1 MSAIGG
7 TQAYAAACT
16 YNEAILA
23 LEQGNQV
30 RGLALLNMAARDGDQ
45 RATQYLAS
53 RSFQQNPQQNF
64 QQNFQQN
71 NNLVAYK
78 QSQD

>member
-1 MSAIGG
+1 MSAIG

-45 RATQYLAS
+45 RATQYLVS
-53 RSFQQNPQQNF
+53 RS
-64 QQNFQQN
+64 FQQN